1 MEVISDVGVAMPS
14 RTLMSVKKIM
24 RMVETAMT
32 QTRL

>member
-1 MEVISDVGVAMPS
+1 MEVIREVGVAMPR

-32 QTRL
+32 QIRV